1 MVTNQTNWKNLP
13 WTNELGQPTHIIKR
27 TGVQIMIHM
36 ENLHTGE
43 LTCLTG
49 NEYPV
54 FLKRCE
60 IEAIK

>member
-1 MVTNQTNWKNLP
+1 
-13 WTNELGQPTHIIKR
+13 
-27 TGVQIMIHM
+27 MIHM

-54 FLKRCE
+54 FLRRCE
-60 IEAIK
+60 LEKINESKLTTISQTGRCR